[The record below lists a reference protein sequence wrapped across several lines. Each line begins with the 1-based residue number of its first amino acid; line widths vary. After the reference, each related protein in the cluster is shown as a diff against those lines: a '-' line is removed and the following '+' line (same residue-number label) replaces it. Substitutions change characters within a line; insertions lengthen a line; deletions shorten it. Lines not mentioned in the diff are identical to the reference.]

1 MRHFGHSQNSNNLQ
15 LNWNDCL
22 AMCHKV
28 YEIKL
33 KPFPPHI
40 VSTVFVEFVQIRK
53 PFEKRPFHFFFR
65 PLFFQSLP
73 TDDKDIKFFIV
84 Q

>member
-1 MRHFGHSQNSNNLQ
+1 MRYFGHSQNSNNLQ

-22 AMCHKV
+22 AMWDQAKAF
-28 YEIKL
+28 
-33 KPFPPHI
+33 FPSHCI
-40 VSTVFVEFVQIRK
+40 HCFRGICAKNQKTFRK
-53 PFEKRPFHFFFR
+53 ETFSFFFR

-84 Q
+84 H

>member
-33 KPFPPHI
+33 KPFPLALYPLF
-40 VSTVFVEFVQIRK
+40 SWNLCKEL
-53 PFEKRPFHFFFR
+53 ENLSKRDLFIFFR
-65 PLFFQSLP
+65 PVFFQSLP

-84 Q
+84 H